1 MVRIRNLCAQI
12 QSNKAL
18 NSGQNQHVCRIGRG
32 SAFAISSDLWYNTSK
47 EVNNMG
53 ESQTRTKYKGKNFIR
68 VFLQSGTRANPMG
81 DEELAIFC
89 QCNNETP
96 SIEDVD
102 TNGLIRWVNNNPE
115 CQKNQSRNYYRLS
128 TENDAMSVVFLN
140 MREIESCHNANRIFP
155 RLLPKRVQ
163 QKGNATE
170 A

>member
-1 MVRIRNLCAQI
+1 
-12 QSNKAL
+12 
-18 NSGQNQHVCRIGRG
+18 
-32 SAFAISSDLWYNTSK
+32 
-47 EVNNMG
+47 MG
-53 ESQTRTKYKGKNFIR
+53 EGQTRTKYKGKNFIR

-102 TNGLIRWVNNNPE
+102 TNSLIRWVNNNPE

-140 MREIESCHNANRIFP
+140 MREIESCHNANRIYP

-163 QKGNATE
+163 PKDTATE